1 MCSGRAKSEKGVAL
15 SDRHCAEFSG
25 PGVYVLENMLM
36 DMSQMIRVKGS
47 ANRVFVKFEESCE
60 EMVTFKLVQTICIAN
75 VC

>member
-1 MCSGRAKSEKGVAL
+1 
-15 SDRHCAEFSG
+15 
-25 PGVYVLENMLM
+25 M